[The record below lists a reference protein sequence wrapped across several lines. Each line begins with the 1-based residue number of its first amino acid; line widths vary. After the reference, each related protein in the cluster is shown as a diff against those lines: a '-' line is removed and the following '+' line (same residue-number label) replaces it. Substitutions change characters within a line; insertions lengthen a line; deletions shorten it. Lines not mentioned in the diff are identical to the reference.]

1 MTKVNSHVII
11 IIQKLKLKL
20 PINGFHPVIRVCV
33 ENYRSVIWNVKSKVV
48 EYMGYDMKI
57 VVLKK
62 KTLNYVREM
71 FPNYTFSE
79 MYSSF
84 LIDYLYPEEYIIPED
99 EVGREIVWSNKDIFS
114 DFFERKL
121 KNDEAIVIDED
132 TYTKMIDWLEDKMKS
147 KTLYDLAIDEKNNMC
162 ELEEMIRAY
171 RNMKTEKIDYETEF
185 VVYSHDW

>member
-1 MTKVNSHVII
+1 
-11 IIQKLKLKL
+11 
-20 PINGFHPVIRVCV
+20 
-33 ENYRSVIWNVKSKVV
+33 
-48 EYMGYDMKI
+48 MGYDMKI